1 MMARTKGKKTV
12 VEATPKE
19 EPSRAK
25 GGGATHGKISKGDIV
40 WIDYEG
46 WIVSPNGTRT
56 LFDTTREE
64 VAKKADKFEEKKVYT
79 EFPIIVGHGRIIPGL
94 DEALLNAEIG
104 KDVEITIPP
113 EKGAG

>member
-1 MMARTKGKKTV
+1 MRRAANATSRGRSMRSRARTPWTRSRPRRSFRGVETTRHSTNDIDGDRRTEGMMARTKGKKTV

-46 WIVSPNGTRT
+46 WIVSPNGTR
-56 LFDTTREE
+56 
-64 VAKKADKFEEKKVYT
+64 
-79 EFPIIVGHGRIIPGL
+79 
-94 DEALLNAEIG
+94 
-104 KDVEITIPP
+104 
-113 EKGAG
+113 